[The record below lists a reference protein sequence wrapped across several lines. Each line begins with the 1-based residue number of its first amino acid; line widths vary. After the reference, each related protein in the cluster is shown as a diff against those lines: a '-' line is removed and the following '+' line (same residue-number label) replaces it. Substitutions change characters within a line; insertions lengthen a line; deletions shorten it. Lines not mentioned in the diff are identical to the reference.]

1 MIKMDNENNEL
12 IEQEQIEKLAEE
24 FDITRLQEHKF
35 EKFKQRINNLKIK
48 FEANKIQR
56 KKDYGR

>member
-1 MIKMDNENNEL
+1 MDNENNEL
-12 IEQEQIEKLAEE
+12 IEQEQIEELAEE
-24 FDITRLQEHKF
+24 FDITRLQEQKF
-35 EKFKQRINNLKIK
+35 ERLKQRINNLKIR